1 LSGAIL
7 GSMHATRRL
16 DARIAPAARGRELP
30 VRGGPEEVA
39 VMASYIAAGVVA
51 LLVTAYLFVAMLFP
65 ERF

>member
-1 LSGAIL
+1 
-7 GSMHATRRL
+7 MHATRRL
-16 DARIAPAARGRELP
+16 DARIAPAARGRELL